1 MALIFI
7 ASGYS
12 ASSATRAL
20 VIGVDDYAYLTK
32 LDGAVNDARDLADA
46 LETSGV
52 AEVTLLLDRE
62 ASRDRV
68 LQVWTD
74 MIDISA
80 PGDVVFVSYAGH
92 GGQEAVPKGTGGE
105 ADALDETL
113 LLAAFTPEGAG
124 TYERIRD
131 DEIATII
138 RRRSDVTV
146 ILVFDACHSGGLTRS
161 VDPRA
166 APAKV
171 RFSSYRVGKDDRL
184 PPPPQPTQRGDDLP
198 ANIAFF
204 GAVQENEL
212 APEVRIDGQ
221 MRGALS
227 WSVAKALRGEADFDE
242 NGKVTRQEL
251 ERSVSRSVET
261 RMAGRQ
267 HPRLEFGMPRGA
279 TLWNSGASASQAL
292 PPLPEVSVFFHDLGD
307 GTLES
312 FSAELVGTT
321 LAARDTA
328 DLIIDMS
335 EGDVI
340 TRLGDLI
347 ASEVSTGEDL
357 QAVIDRTRLLSWVG
371 AAASKGPIEMA
382 TLPSDKRFAIGEQ
395 LSLEILPFAL
405 PSLTVINLA
414 PEGTIQFLYPV
425 FAEDPRKIVPGEAF
439 GFELEASPP
448 VGSNALIAIA
458 TEEPLD
464 ELHEALH
471 LQDGKREPLSLYQAL
486 SNALTG
492 QRFEFGSRS
501 VFTGSR

>member
-1 MALIFI
+1 MALVLLSPGF
-7 ASGYS
+7 S
-12 ASSATRAL
+12 AWSATRAL
-20 VIGVDDYAYLTK
+20 VIGIDDYAYLTK

-46 LETSGV
+46 LATSGV
-52 AEVTLLLDRE
+52 TEVTLLLDRE

-68 LQVWTD
+68 MQAWIGL
-74 MIDISA
+74 IDDSA

-92 GGQEAVPKGTGGE
+92 GGQEVVPKGAGGE

-113 LLAAFTPEGAG
+113 LLADFAPEGAG

-166 APAKV
+166 SKTKV

-184 PPPPQPTQRGDDLP
+184 PRVASSVGGEDLP

-242 NGKVTRQEL
+242 NGKVSRQEL
-251 ERSVSRSVET
+251 ERSVRRSVET

-267 HPRLEFGMPRGA
+267 HPRLEFGMPRGE
-279 TLWNSGASASQAL
+279 TLWNSGGSTPQEL
-292 PPLPEVSVFFHDLGD
+292 PPLPDVAVFFHDLG
-307 GTLES
+307 GRNLES
-312 FSAELVGTT
+312 FSADLAGMTLASREAAELVV
-321 LAARDTA
+321 
-328 DLIIDMS
+328 DMS
-335 EGDVI
+335 EGEVI

-347 ASEVSTGEDL
+347 ATEIATNEDL
-357 QAVIDRTRLLSWVG
+357 QAVIDRTRLLSWVE

-382 TLPSDKRFAIGEQ
+382 TLPSDKRFTLGER
-395 LSLEILPFAL
+395 LSLEITPFAL

-425 FAEDPRKIVPGEAF
+425 FADDPRKVVPGEAF

-464 ELHEALH
+464 ELHEALGH
-471 LQDGKREPLSLYQAL
+471 QDGTREPLALYQAL

-501 VFTGSR
+501 IFTGHR